1 MDREMG
7 IFLEVFTEWSFLLL
21 RNRNATVPAET
32 RQIMDLLDR
41 LPKKDDYLASGMG
54 ATADSAIGNERLLMP
69 QILNGLKKNEF
80 IFLLQPQYELNT
92 RKIIG
97 AEALVRWNHP
107 ALGEISPAVFIPV
120 LENNGYIT
128 KLDQKIWE
136 DVCAMIR
143 RWIDEGV
150 KPLAISI
157 NVTKQTCLQWM
168 LWRSLMNF

>member
-1 MDREMG
+1 
-7 IFLEVFTEWSFLLL
+7 
-21 RNRNATVPAET
+21 
-32 RQIMDLLDR
+32 MDLLDR
-41 LPKKDDYLASGMG
+41 LPKKDDYSASGMG

-128 KLDQKIWE
+128 KLYQKIWE
-136 DVCAMIR
+136 DVCSNDR
-143 RWIDEGV
+143 DGR
-150 KPLAISI
+150 
-157 NVTKQTCLQWM
+157 
-168 LWRSLMNF
+168 